1 MLRGRY
7 GFRSDYRFIH
17 LSYKVGAPDAALLA
31 YAAYPAIPTT
41 GVIHRVRLQPV
52 ANSLVVSSFLRMG
65 KLIGCVGAV
74 SAQFGNIVVM
84 ALYPEPHSAEW
95 FTALGVFDPR
105 QAATTRQILKA
116 VGRKDVCSV
125 CGDHPAEPLRIVAA
139 NLPAEAVA
147 SIRLCADCRKMRW
160 QMYGEVFEPL

>member
-1 MLRGRY
+1 MTGSKVNKRRLVIPNRSIGDLPTHYCQKEEAGRA
-7 GFRSDYRFIH
+7 
-17 LSYKVGAPDAALLA
+17 K
-31 YAAYPAIPTT
+31 AI
-41 GVIHRVRLQPV
+41 
-52 ANSLVVSSFLRMG
+52 
-65 KLIGCVGAV
+65 GAV
-74 SAQFGNIVVM
+74 STQFGNIVVM